1 MSADSTHYSS
11 TASVQYVLVLQYNNN
26 NNNNNNNNE
35 ANKGT
40 KGEEKEASSGADWIH
55 GENECAVCDDNNNNN
70 NNNNN
75 NVYPITGH
83 EGPEGE

>member
-1 MSADSTHYSS
+1 MRADSTHYSS

-26 NNNNNNNNE
+26 DDDE

-40 KGEEKEASSGADWIH
+40 KGEEKEASSGADWIP
-55 GENECAVCDDNNNNN
+55 GENECAVCDDGDD
-70 NNNNN
+70 NNN

-83 EGPEGE
+83 EDPEGE